1 MAKQNTPYGID
12 PNEYAAAVAEAV
24 RRGGGSHDDA
34 RAAGRAARKDITAHS
49 DTSSTS
55 KRK

>member
-1 MAKQNTPYGID
+1 MAKPNTPYGID

-34 RAAGRAARKDITAHS
+34 RTAGRAARKDIKAHPDS
-49 DTSSTS
+49 GGS